1 MLACNY
7 RSVQEYMH
15 FNGVMIVVEFPQVIT
30 TQNFFF
36 SKKRNTIYLFTAITY
51 HGLCCIML
59 QDDSLKTLELQI
71 SAKQAEQESLQERT
85 TNSDAVV
92 RPPSNV
98 SLC

>member
-1 MLACNY
+1 MGI
-7 RSVQEYMH
+7 
-15 FNGVMIVVEFPQVIT
+15 F

-36 SKKRNTIYLFTAITY
+36 KEEKYNILFTAITY

-85 TNSDAVV
+85 TNSDAAV
-92 RPPSNV
+92 RPLSDV
-98 SLC
+98 SLR

>member
-1 MLACNY
+1 
-7 RSVQEYMH
+7 
-15 FNGVMIVVEFPQVIT
+15 
-30 TQNFFF
+30 
-36 SKKRNTIYLFTAITY
+36 
-51 HGLCCIML
+51 ML

-98 SLC
+98 SLR